1 MNIIIDGLPTSV
13 KICDATVKINTDFR
27 VCLRILRAFDDERL
41 TESEKLTVLVSL
53 LYPDIPENTALAIS
67 QGLKFLNMG
76 KEPDSGKANLPSVY
90 HFEKDAQ
97 YIYTAFKSSF
107 NIDLSAVDYL
117 HWWTFRSLFADLGGD
132 CFFNTLVSLRQRKNS
147 GKLTKEEREFVQRN
161 PDLIALDERHSTA
174 AQEFISMIGRRT
186 GNATV

>member
-13 KICDATVKINTDFR
+13 KIGDTTVKINTDFR

-41 TESEKLTVLVSL
+41 TESEKLTVLVTL

-76 KEPDSGKANLPSVY
+76 KEPDSGKAKLPSVY

-107 NIDLSAVDYL
+107 NIDLSTVDYL

-161 PDLIALDERHSTA
+161 LDLIALEERHSTA
-174 AQEFISMIGRRT
+174 AQDFIAMIGRRAT
-186 GNATV
+186 DATV